1 MNQRTRNIIR
11 YLFVALLGVFLHF
24 AYELSGENPI
34 VGLFAIINE
43 SVWEHLKLVFFPMLV
58 LTLWDMF
65 TNQRNNLCFLPA
77 RTLGT
82 LAGMAFIVI
91 VYYTITGILGFQVAW
106 LNIAI
111 YLLGVLVAFLVEKK
125 LCHRCNTISVKVA
138 IVLWILFIILFIIF
152 TIAPPALGIFTP
164 PPTA

>member
-1 MNQRTRNIIR
+1 MNRKTRYILR
-11 YLFVALLGVFLHF
+11 YLFVVLLGVFLHF

-34 VGLFAIINE
+34 VGLFANINE

-82 LAGMAFIVI
+82 LAGMTFVVV
-91 VYYTITGILGFQVAW
+91 VYYTITGILGFQTGW
-106 LNIAI
+106 LNILI
-111 YLLGVLVAFLVEKK
+111 YLLGILFVFFVEKK
-125 LCHRCNTISVKVA
+125 LCHRCNTISVKIS
-138 IVLWILFIILFIIF
+138 IVLWVLFIILFIVF
-152 TIAPPALGIFTP
+152 TIAPPALGIFIP
-164 PPTA
+164 PAA

>member
-1 MNQRTRNIIR
+1 MNQKTRYILR
-11 YLFVALLGVFLHF
+11 YLFVVLLGVFLHF

-34 VGLFAIINE
+34 VGLFTNINE

-82 LAGMAFIVI
+82 LAGMTFIVV
-91 VYYTITGILGFQVAW
+91 VYYTITGILGFQTEW
-106 LNIAI
+106 LNIVI
-111 YLLGVLVAFLVEKK
+111 YLLGVLFAFFVEKK
-125 LCHRCNTISVKVA
+125 LCHRCNTISVKIS
-138 IVLWILFIILFIIF
+138 IVLWVLFIILFIVF
-152 TIAPPALGIFTP
+152 TIAPPALGIFIP
-164 PPTA
+164 PAA

>member
-1 MNQRTRNIIR
+1 MNHRTRNFIR
-11 YLFVALLGVFLHF
+11 YLFVVLLGVFLHL

-34 VGLFAIINE
+34 VGLFAVVNE
-43 SVWEHLKLVFFPMLV
+43 SVWEHLKLIFFPMLV

-82 LAGMAFIVI
+82 LAGMAFVVI
-91 VYYTITGILGFQVAW
+91 VYYTVTGILGFQTAF
-106 LNIAI
+106 LNILI
-111 YLLGVLVAFLVEKK
+111 YLLGVLVVFWVEKK

-138 IVLWILFIILFIIF
+138 IVLWILFIILFIVF
-152 TIAPPALGIFTP
+152 TIAPLALGIFTP
-164 PPTA
+164 PEA